1 MKIFRSSAALAVATV
16 FISGCMKTDP
26 ASLQE
31 EKDAPEYGKIIN
43 TSTNASGRSLL
54 VQLADASDDIS
65 GLLGQIG
72 ADSMERAIR
81 PGKNNTEKLS
91 AYGLDR
97 WYVVRLPE
105 GCDIDMAAGIL
116 SGSEKVSAV
125 QFNTILSKAS
135 DCRSW
140 QYIPGTLSKSV
151 NSPAAFADPGLGSQ
165 WHYFND
171 GGQDIAPTAR
181 AGADISVTDA
191 WRLCAGDP
199 GITVAVIDEAVQW
212 DHPDLAANM
221 WTNPGEIPGNQIDD
235 DENGYVDDIY
245 GINCTSGTS
254 DLRWKAE
261 GMTGH
266 GTHVAGTVSAVN
278 GNAEG
283 VCGVA
288 GGSGN
293 NDGVRIMSCQI
304 FDGFTGGDVLTS
316 ANAFIYAADNHADI
330 AQCSFG
336 YSGGAFVSDLDFDT
350 QFNSAY
356 ALESQA
362 MKYFMEEGGGKVVDG
377 GIIIFAAG
385 NEGYDMASYPG
396 AYKGCISVTS
406 IASDGLPAYYTNYG
420 PGCDIAAPGGEY
432 YTGGQASESGAILST
447 MPTESM
453 TLYDEYGNA
462 AGYSAVNYGYMQGTS
477 MACPNVSGVAAL
489 GLSYAL
495 QLGKHFSRDEFLSM
509 LLTSADGLDSRLI
522 GSKRTLV
529 GNQIGSLSLLPFKGN
544 MGSGSV
550 NAWKLLMQIEGTPV
564 LTVVT
569 GEEQRIALDDYFGED
584 SGVLKF
590 RTVEIGEAD
599 MHSLGLQ
606 EKPYVKDGEL
616 LIRPTKTGSG
626 KITVSALVGGDSED
640 STDSP
645 SALTVTKT
653 ISVISRN
660 VKVSNGG
667 WL

>member
-151 NSPAAFADPGLGSQ
+151 NSPAAFADPGLGNQ

-385 NEGYDMASYPG
+385 NEGYDMKG
-396 AYKGCISVTS
+396 A
-406 IASDGLPAYYTNYG
+406 
-420 PGCDIAAPGGEY
+420 
-432 YTGGQASESGAILST
+432 
-447 MPTESM
+447 
-453 TLYDEYGNA
+453 
-462 AGYSAVNYGYMQGTS
+462 
-477 MACPNVSGVAAL
+477 
-489 GLSYAL
+489 
-495 QLGKHFSRDEFLSM
+495 
-509 LLTSADGLDSRLI
+509 SRL
-522 GSKRTLV
+522 
-529 GNQIGSLSLLPFKGN
+529 
-544 MGSGSV
+544 
-550 NAWKLLMQIEGTPV
+550 
-564 LTVVT
+564 
-569 GEEQRIALDDYFGED
+569 
-584 SGVLKF
+584 
-590 RTVEIGEAD
+590 
-599 MHSLGLQ
+599 
-606 EKPYVKDGEL
+606 
-616 LIRPTKTGSG
+616 RP
-626 KITVSALVGGDSED
+626 
-640 STDSP
+640 
-645 SALTVTKT
+645 
-653 ISVISRN
+653 
-660 VKVSNGG
+660 
-667 WL
+667 